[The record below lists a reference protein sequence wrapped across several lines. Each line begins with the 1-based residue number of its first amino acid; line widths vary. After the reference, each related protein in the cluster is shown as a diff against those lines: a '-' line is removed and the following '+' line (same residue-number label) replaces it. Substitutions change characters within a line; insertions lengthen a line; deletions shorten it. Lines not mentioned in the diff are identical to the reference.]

1 VPRPVRR
8 RALLLTLALVVAAV
22 AAAGP
27 ALAQDAAPPPLE
39 DPRAPKFK
47 DVERG
52 LFIGFE
58 AGLLGL
64 TTTPNQDPAKYP
76 FATDGGGSAT
86 GPVVGL
92 HLGYDLTSRLALALF
107 VEGAELKASASY
119 GAFDLLAA
127 GLDVRY
133 AFYGSKDRNGY
144 ERFFVYAHARGGYLV
159 SHPQGLF
166 SDTDVLVA
174 GGLGAEYFTQLRHF
188 SVGLQVDGLYVL
200 SAKAPGF
207 AITPLVRYT
216 F

>member
-1 VPRPVRR
+1 MSRLPLH
-8 RALLLTLALVVAAV
+8 RALLLTLAI
-22 AAAGP
+22 AAAAPAGP
-27 ALAQDAAPPPLE
+27 GRAQDAAPPPAE

-52 LFIGFE
+52 LFVGFE

-64 TTTPNQDPAKYP
+64 LKTPNQDPVKYP
-76 FATDGGGSAT
+76 FATDGGGNAT
-86 GPVVGL
+86 GPVIGL
-92 HLGYDLTSRLALALF
+92 HLGYDLTDRLAVALF
-107 VEGAELKASASY
+107 AEGAELKASASY

-144 ERFFVYAHARGGYLV
+144 ERFFVYAHARGGYLI
-159 SHPQGLF
+159 SHPKGLF
-166 SDTDVLVA
+166 TDTDLLVA
-174 GGLGAEYFTQLRHF
+174 GGFGVEYFTQLRHF

-200 SAKAPGF
+200 SAEAPGF
-207 AITPLVRYT
+207 AVTPLVRYT

>member
-1 VPRPVRR
+1 VPHLPLRR
-8 RALLLTLALVVAAV
+8 GILLTLALLAV
-22 AAAGP
+22 ESGSAR
-27 ALAQDAAPPPLE
+27 AQDAAPAPVE

-52 LFIGFE
+52 LFVGFE

-64 TTTPNQDPAKYP
+64 VKTPNRDAVKFPY
-76 FATDGGGSAT
+76 ATGGGGGAL
-86 GPVVGL
+86 GAGIGL
-92 HLGYDLTSRLALALF
+92 HLGYDVTERLAVALF
-107 VEGAELKASASY
+107 VEGGELKASASY

-144 ERFFVYAHARGGYLV
+144 ERFFVYVHGRGGYLI
-159 SHPQGLF
+159 SHPKGLF
-166 SDTDVLVA
+166 TDTDVLL
-174 GGLGAEYFTQLRHF
+174 GGGIGAEYFTQLRHF

-200 SAKAPGF
+200 SAKAPGY
-207 AITPLVRYT
+207 AITPVVRYT

>member
-1 VPRPVRR
+1 MARLPVHRGLMLAL
-8 RALLLTLALVVAAV
+8 ALLAAV
-22 AAAGP
+22 AP
-27 ALAQDAAPPPLE
+27 ARSRAQDAAPTPVE

-52 LFIGFE
+52 LFVGFE

-64 TTTPNQDPAKYP
+64 IETPNQDAVKFP
-76 FATDGGGSAT
+76 FATGGGGSAL
-86 GPVVGL
+86 GAGIGL
-92 HLGYDLTSRLALALF
+92 HLGYDLTDRLALALF
-107 VEGAELKASASY
+107 VVGGELKASASY

-144 ERFFVYAHARGGYLV
+144 ERFFVYAHARGGYLL
-159 SHPQGLF
+159 SHPKGLF
-166 SDTDVLVA
+166 TDTDVLI
-174 GGLGAEYFTQLRHF
+174 GGGIGAEYFTQLRHF

-207 AITPLVRYT
+207 AVTPLVRYT